1 MLPYQQLDHRLTVI
15 NTGNIWSSITR
26 FIKGGGRASLGKELG
41 LGAVLTM
48 LLVFYAGLLYFNWT
62 LASRRGALEKEW
74 RGAVLQQASK
84 SVLDIGRE
92 QASSVREPYTCLEEI
107 EWEIQA
113 KRKERYLK
121 KIKERRMIILDVVS
135 DSGLMHPDEF
145 RQSSQDK
152 TKFNLSILNNSTV

>member
-1 MLPYQQLDHRLTVI
+1 MLPYQLGHRLTVI
-15 NTGNIWSSITR
+15 NIGNIWSSITK
-26 FIKGGGRASLGKELG
+26 FIQGGGKSSLGKELG
-41 LGAVLTM
+41 LGKALTM
-48 LLVFYAGLLYFNWT
+48 LLVFYAALLYFNWT

-113 KRKERYLK
+113 KRKERNLK

-135 DSGLMHPDEF
+135 ASGLMHPEEF

>member
-1 MLPYQQLDHRLTVI
+1 MLPYQLNHRPTVI
-15 NTGNIWSSITR
+15 NTGNIWSSITK
-26 FIKGGGRASLGKELG
+26 FIRGGGKANLGKELG
-41 LGAVLTM
+41 LGKVPTM
-48 LLVFYAGLLYFNWT
+48 LLVFYAALLYFNWT

-113 KRKERYLK
+113 KRKERNLK

-135 DSGLMHPDEF
+135 ASSLMHYEEF
-145 RQSSQDK
+145 GQSSQDK
-152 TKFNLSILNNSTV
+152 TKFNLSILNDSTV

>member
-1 MLPYQQLDHRLTVI
+1 MVGELALEKSWGYERSWLCCCFYMQVC
-15 NTGNIWSSITR
+15 SI
-26 FIKGGGRASLGKELG
+26 L
-41 LGAVLTM
+41 
-48 LLVFYAGLLYFNWT
+48 NWT

-113 KRKERYLK
+113 KRKERNLK
-121 KIKERRMIILDVVS
+121 KIKERRMIILDVAS
-135 DSGLMHPDEF
+135 DSGLMHPEEF
-145 RQSSQDK
+145 SPVK
-152 TKFNLSILNNSTV
+152 TKQNSAYPSLTTLQSKQKLFKAKI